1 MKIKNF
7 IFLII
12 GLIVIY
18 MAFISKNPLVT
29 IIGTVVISLYTIYS
43 FICSTSRW
51 YKNSQEI
58 NSSYIKLNTENFLLE
73 FSSLVTIYL
82 EVKTQY
88 ITRDFYL
95 EYTHN
100 KIVEINN
107 FYDFINTYD
116 ITEKILIYII
126 IGISVGLIISIIK
139 KLLCRGKISSDKIL
153 LSTGELINLKDI
165 KDIKIENS
173 FWEFSKKISFKTD
186 NNSFI
191 IYIKNDLFS
200 VVRNDLYSLI
210 NPNTL
215 ETNN

>member
-43 FICSTSRW
+43 FIYNALRW
-51 YKNSQEI
+51 YKNKKEI

-73 FSSLVTIYL
+73 FSSLITIYL
-82 EVKTQY
+82 EFKTQY

-200 VVRNDLYSLI
+200 VVRDDLYSLI

>member
-43 FICSTSRW
+43 FICNTLRW
-51 YKNSQEI
+51 YKNNQEI